1 MGDLIAWT
9 ISKGWNH
16 RKTHCYKGYQTSNIK
31 LIKPWPSCLNSS
43 HPHWRRPKLQRHE
56 VITRSFG
63 SSMLSI
69 GIGANLHRKPM
80 FFTIKYRG
88 FRGFLWKKTHHPI
101 QFGDVFQKGIRVWK
115 LVFRL
120 VAGPAISW
128 YAASEPSVI
137 STGSLPIINFL
148 STGNPGMPRNK
159 KQLEPQTESQQK
171 LNTLQVLDVLLAQRT
186 NNNVVPRVYRNGFQ
200 VLPTWLVAQGLNL
213 PLDMLLFAERF
224 SRKPCSEPHESF
236 RCLSARLNDDSK

>member
-69 GIGANLHRKPM
+69 GIGSNLHRKPM

-88 FRGFLWKKTHHPI
+88 FLWKKHII
-101 QFGDVFQKGIRVWK
+101 QSNLVMFFRKGSGCENWSFDWS
-115 LVFRL
+115 L
-120 VAGPAISW
+120 AQ
-128 YAASEPSVI
+128 PSVDMQRLSHRLYQQGLYQS
-137 STGSLPIINFL
+137 STSY
-148 STGNPGMPRNK
+148 
-159 KQLEPQTESQQK
+159 QLVIQECLGIKSNWNHK
-171 LNTLQVLDVLLAQRT
+171 LNL
-186 NNNVVPRVYRNGFQ
+186 NRNWI
-200 VLPTWLVAQGLNL
+200 P
-213 PLDMLLFAERF
+213 
-224 SRKPCSEPHESF
+224 
-236 RCLSARLNDDSK
+236 SKCWMFF